1 MESKKHMKTHIAS
14 KTGIRMIESKKKARQ
29 PCGMHTAV
37 GRIPY
42 CFSNFSIERA
52 VSFIYPISAVQ
63 SMLNGMTRIKAG
75 IRSTSGTDLIRETR
89 KPAAIVNELMNLV
102 KRVGTVRPS
111 LFLPKFPSLFLAHC
125 RK

>member
-42 CFSNFSIERA
+42 CFSNFSIERVA
-52 VSFIYPISAVQ
+52 SFIYPISAVQ

-75 IRSTSGTDLIRETR
+75 IRSASGTDLIWETR

-102 KRVGTVRPS
+102 KRAGRYQPS
-111 LFLPKFPSLFLAHC
+111 LFLPKFSLLFPAYC